1 MHFLSHGLQEL
12 LEKVEQESS
21 RRGARGKTSD
31 IQMDAHRMKGTI
43 FLGELWS
50 NRDSNRFLKE
60 NKIYMTKVKLIDR
73 MQALKKTFKET
84 EKDESLNEI
93 NIDSC
98 RSLDEPK
105 NHPRTTF
112 PTHHLTEKRKN
123 GLAENL
129 ELIQAGLKDLKKNS
143 GARSLVNEVKYL

>member
-1 MHFLSHGLQEL
+1 MHLLPHGIQEL
-12 LEKVEQESS
+12 LEEVEPEGGG
-21 RRGARGKTSD
+21 RGAGGKAGD
-31 IQMDAHRMKGTI
+31 MQMDAHRMKGTI

-84 EKDESLNEI
+84 ERDDSLNEI

-129 ELIQAGLKDLKKNS
+129 
-143 GARSLVNEVKYL
+143 

>member
-1 MHFLSHGLQEL
+1 MHVLPHGLQEL
-12 LEKVEQESS
+12 LEEVEPEGGG
-21 RRGARGKTSD
+21 RGAGGKAGD
-31 IQMDAHRMKGTI
+31 MQMDAHRMKGTI

-84 EKDESLNEI
+84 ERDDSLNEI

-129 ELIQAGLKDLKKNS
+129 
-143 GARSLVNEVKYL
+143 

>member
-1 MHFLSHGLQEL
+1 M
-12 LEKVEQESS
+12 
-21 RRGARGKTSD
+21 
-31 IQMDAHRMKGTI
+31 QMDAHRMKGTI

-84 EKDESLNEI
+84 ERDDSLNEI

-129 ELIQAGLKDLKKNS
+129 
-143 GARSLVNEVKYL
+143 